1 MNNQATHVNPPSNVA
16 TRFVNSENVSR
27 IKTAKP
33 FSFHGFQVRVIDGG
47 SDEPMFVAKDV
58 AEALGYANTSKAIN
72 THCKAI
78 STCHTEMGG
87 QVRNIQIIPE
97 RDLYRLV
104 MKSKLPAAE
113 QFEEWVVGEVL
124 PAIRKT
130 GAYAVTP
137 QAGNSKLVG
146 ELAILECFDR
156 LLKPAP
162 SSKMMM
168 LAQIAKNNG
177 LESSFLPG
185 YAVDADPE
193 ALNGSSMPTKAVTA
207 LIKDNGISSTA
218 PAFNRA
224 LAAHGFLKVMQRKNS
239 KQEMVDFWSIT
250 DKGLRYGK
258 NLTSPQCPRETQ
270 PHWYVDRFLE
280 LAGLVGKGRS

>member
-1 MNNQATHVNPPSNVA
+1 MQNQPNSSNTQNNVA
-16 TRFVNSENVSR
+16 TRFSNSENVSR
-27 IKTAKP
+27 TP
-33 FSFHGFQVRVIDGG
+33 TQFSFHGLLVRVIDDGNG
-47 SDEPMFVAKDV
+47 EPLFIAKDV

-72 THCKAI
+72 AHCKAV

-87 QVRNIQIIPE
+87 QVRAVQIIPE

-113 QFEEWVVGEVL
+113 QFEEWVVGQVL
-124 PAIRKT
+124 PSIRKT
-130 GAYAVTP
+130 GQYSAPAP
-137 QAGNSKLVG
+137 NNSKIVG

-168 LAQIAKNNG
+168 LAQIAANNG
-177 LESSFLPG
+177 LDAKFLPG
-185 YAVDADPE
+185 YAVDAAPD
-193 ALNGSSMPTKAVTA
+193 AAGDSSMPTKAVTA
-207 LIKDNGISSTA
+207 LIKENGISSTA

-224 LAAHGFLKVMQRKNS
+224 LAAHGYLKTLQRRNS
-239 KQEMVDFWSIT
+239 KGETVDFWSVT
-250 DKGLRYGK
+250 EKGLKYGK

-280 LAGLVGKGRS
+280 LAKLVGKA

>member
-1 MNNQATHVNPPSNVA
+1 MPTSQHSVNYGHPRHEIAPSQNVA
-16 TRFVNSENVSR
+16 RVSQ
-27 IKTAKP
+27 ITP
-33 FSFHGFQVRVIDGG
+33 FDFHGFPVRVVDSVQG
-47 SDEPMFVAKDV
+47 EPHFIAKDI

-72 THCKAI
+72 THCKAV

-87 QVRNIQIIPE
+87 QVRAVQIIPE

-113 QFEEWVVGEVL
+113 QFEEWVVGQVL
-124 PAIRKT
+124 PSIRKT
-130 GAYAVTP
+130 GSYSAQETN
-137 QAGNSKLVG
+137 NSKVIG

-193 ALNGSSMPTKAVTA
+193 CLNGSSMPTKALTA
-207 LIKDNGISSTA
+207 LLKDNAIASTA
-218 PAFNRA
+218 AAFNR
-224 LAAHGFLKVMQRKNS
+224 LLERHGYLKTLERKNS
-239 KQEMVDFWSIT
+239 KQEMVAFWSIT
-250 DKGLRYGK
+250 EKGMRHGK
-258 NLTSPQCPRETQ
+258 NLTSPNCPRETQ

-280 LAGLVGKGRS
+280 LAKLVGKA